1 MQFGRF
7 PRFRLAHAP
16 TPLEPLARIS
26 AALGGPQLFIKRDDC
41 TGLATGGN
49 KTRKLEFLIG
59 AALAEGATDVVTEGG
74 LQSNHVR
81 QTAAASARAGLS
93 CHLVLA
99 RNVPGRAPVYARSGN
114 LLLDHLLG
122 ATLHVCAAGE
132 TRAERASRLTDELRR
147 AGRRPYQI
155 PTGGSNGLGALGY
168 AALAAELVQQANE
181 RGLSFD
187 HAVVASSSGGT
198 QAGLIVGMQAIH
210 AGIRVLGVDI
220 EDEPEHLTALVTKI
234 SAECAALLGLPR
246 PVAADA
252 VEILRGHGAPGYGQP
267 NAAMKEAVT
276 MMARQEGILLDP
288 VYSGKAFAGLL
299 AEIAR
304 GRFTAS
310 DRVVFIH
317 TGGTPAL
324 FAYADEFLPREFP

>member
-7 PRFRLAHAP
+7 PRFRLVHAP

-26 AALGGPQLFIKRDDC
+26 AAVGGPQLFIKRDDC

-59 AALAEGATDVVTEGG
+59 AALAEGATDVITEGG

-81 QTAAASARAGLS
+81 QTAAACARAGLS
-93 CHLVLA
+93 CHLALN
-99 RNVPGRAPVYARSGN
+99 RNVPGRPPVYARSGN

-132 TRAERASRLTDELRR
+132 TRAERAARLADELRR
-147 AGRRPYQI
+147 AGRRPYLI
-155 PTGGSNGLGALGY
+155 PTGGSNALGALGY

-181 RGLSFD
+181 CGLVFD

-198 QAGLIVGMQAIH
+198 QAGLIAGMRAIH

-220 EDEPEHLTALVTKI
+220 EDEPEHLTELVTKI
-234 SAECAALLGLPR
+234 GADCAALLGVPP

-252 VEILRGHGAPGYGQP
+252 IEILRGHGTPGYGQP
-267 NAAMKEAVT
+267 NAAMTEAVA

-304 GRFTAS
+304 GRFTAR

-317 TGGTPAL
+317 TGGAPAL